1 MMNQPIMR
9 RRFLAL
15 AGCGGLALL
24 GRNRINAFSEE
35 ELPLEPEVLLG
46 GFTWIKQS
54 CFRIQ
59 DEETILYFDPYGVTG
74 SPRDAHIIFVT
85 HSHDDHCNVSA
96 VRAVMKEGT
105 VLVTEPESATK
116 LKSLGL
122 ETKTMKPGDKIEW
135 NKLKIEA
142 VPSYNITKTNHPK
155 SKNYL
160 GFVVTLSDGRRVYQA
175 GDTDNIPEMANIETD
190 IALLP
195 IGGTYTMN
203 AVEAAQAA
211 KVIHPAIAV
220 PMHYGAVVGS
230 AQDAEK
236 FKQELAGAV
245 EVMIFKEGQSFPP
258 VKTKVKN
265 WNRQ

>member
-1 MMNQPIMR
+1 MNQSIIR
-9 RRFLAL
+9 RRFLAM
-15 AGCGGLALL
+15 AGLGGAFLWD
-24 GRNRINAFSEE
+24 RNRGIAYGAE

-54 CFRIQ
+54 CFRVE
-59 DEETILYFDPYGVTG
+59 DEETIIYFDPYGVTG
-74 SPRDAHIIFVT
+74 SPRDANIIFVT

-105 VLVTEPESATK
+105 VLVTEPESAAK

-122 ETKTMKPGDKIEW
+122 ETKTMKPGDAIEW
-135 NKLKIEA
+135 KKLKIKA
-142 VPSYNITKTNHPK
+142 VPSYNINKTNHPK

-160 GFVVTLSDGRRVYQA
+160 GFIVTLGDGRRVYQA
-175 GDTDNIPEMANIETD
+175 GDTDNIPEMAEIETD

-211 KVIHPAIAV
+211 KAIHPAIAV
-220 PMHYGAVVGS
+220 PMHFGAVVGS
-230 AQDAEK
+230 VQDAEK

-258 VKTKVKN
+258 IKTKVKN